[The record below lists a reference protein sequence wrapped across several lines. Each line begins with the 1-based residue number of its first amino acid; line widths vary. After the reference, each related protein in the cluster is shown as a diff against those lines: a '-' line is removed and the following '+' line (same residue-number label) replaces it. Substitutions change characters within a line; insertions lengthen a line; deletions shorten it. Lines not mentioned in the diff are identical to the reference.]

1 MFRIYNNSQVIF
13 WRDLINCGIINPLM
27 PDGKKKVTHKYVR
40 PFCYHQAL
48 KG

>member
-27 PDGKKKVTHKYVR
+27 PDGKKKVTHT
-40 PFCYHQAL
+40 
-48 KG
+48 

>member
-1 MFRIYNNSQVIF
+1 MV
-13 WRDLINCGIINPLM
+13 LLNPLM
-27 PDGKKKVTHKYVR
+27 PDGNKKGLLKYVW